1 MVDLENNILPMPDE
15 DECCAED
22 TTFILPG
29 QENKLVCADNRRK
42 KQRKEN
48 KEHLSSVVNSL
59 VPPRILR
66 RLFSHC
72 RIVYFVAMVFSLS
85 LFLLLLVLIS
95 LNKSSSSLL
104 VDENLNNST
113 FCPTSIDD
121 VNCDSNCPWS
131 GIRLPVFYKP
141 EHYVLNLRPDLN
153 TDEFSGDV
161 TISIFPSNG
170 QENSESK
177 NWLIL
182 HSKDLT
188 INEVIV
194 EQNGL
199 KSRID
204 AKDWRT
210 CTKNEQ
216 LALKLPSNL
225 GGNFSLFLDFK
236 GNLSNKLD
244 GLYKSYYIAEDGKTK
259 KYLVTTQ
266 FEPTSARKMFP
277 CFDEPSFKAHF
288 SLNVVRESD
297 LMTLSNA
304 PLLTSSPINVNGRSL
319 IRDSFDKTVKMSTYL
334 LAVIV
339 SDYKHVTSK
348 SSSGIIVS
356 VYAPPHQVN
365 LTDYALNISVKSLDF
380 FEQFFGVPYP
390 LKKLDLISINDF
402 QAGAMENWGLV
413 TFRDIYLLH
422 EPKKAAA
429 ANEENVV
436 GVIVHELSHQWFG
449 NLVTMNWWNDL
460 WLNEGFANFMENFA
474 RDALMPSWDVMSN
487 FVSDS
492 LESALWLDGLVN
504 THPVSSEIVDPS
516 EIESMFDDI
525 SYSKGAS
532 LIRYLMSIIGPNDLR
547 SGLQDYL
554 TSFKYSNA
562 EEKDLWVYL
571 NKHTNRFPNDLT
583 VAKFMKHYIQ
593 HKGYPLVEIS
603 VNNGRLLV
611 NQTRF
616 YYLID
621 QMANQARNETWN
633 IPITLMTDTLDKP
646 KTFWVEHQKEI
657 SIDTGLKDFS
667 WFKVN
672 VNSTG
677 YYRVNYDDSNW
688 KALFSAMTTTP
699 KFFTSA
705 DRTGLLSDAFALLD
719 IGKMKFGLLFD
730 ALREILNNEQSRAV
744 WDMAIM
750 KIRLIEMRLRESET
764 YSAFS
769 KLMASILEKPYS
781 TVGWNYA
788 ADRHESIFVS
798 IFISKMACLFNVEG
812 CRKRAVETF
821 RNFTEKGD
829 SLNSNFR
836 YLSCSYGL
844 SEGPDSLFD
853 KIFELYNKSDVPAE
867 KMDFLLCLACTK
879 SFWRLNRLLEMTL
892 NPDII
897 KPSVMPSVLDV
908 IIREQPTGS
917 LLVWHFLKKNYAKI
931 KKAVSQPIISRIIR
945 SFRILRSQFDYDE
958 FVEFFKNKELG
969 SSKRPYEQT
978 KERIKINIQF
988 LSLHEKDIVKY
999 LTNLSYM

>member
-1 MVDLENNILPMPDE
+1 MVDLENNILPMPGE
-15 DECCAED
+15 DEFYDED
-22 TTFILPG
+22 TTFIL
-29 QENKLVCADNRRK
+29 
-42 KQRKEN
+42 
-48 KEHLSSVVNSL
+48 SVD
-59 VPPRILR
+59 
-66 RLFSHC
+66 
-72 RIVYFVAMVFSLS
+72 
-85 LFLLLLVLIS
+85 
-95 LNKSSSSLL
+95 K
-104 VDENLNNST
+104 NLHNLT
-113 FCPTSIDD
+113 HCPTSNEKAD
-121 VNCDSNCPWS
+121 CDFNCPWS
-131 GIRLPVFYKP
+131 GIRLPVFYRP
-141 EHYVLNLRPDLN
+141 EHYVLNLRPDLD
-153 TDEFSGDV
+153 TDEFFGDV
-161 TISIFPSNG
+161 TISIFTPRN
-170 QENSESK
+170 QDNLESK

-188 INEVIV
+188 INEVAV

-199 KSRID
+199 RSKID

-216 LALKLPSNL
+216 LAFKLSSDFK
-225 GGNFSLFLDFK
+225 GNFSLFLDFK

-244 GLYKSYYIAEDGKTK
+244 GLYKSYYMAEDGKTK
-259 KYLVTTQ
+259 KYLITTQ

-288 SLNVVRESD
+288 TLNVVHDSN

-304 PLLTSSPINVNGRSL
+304 PLLNSSTINVDGRSL
-319 IRDSFDKTVKMSTYL
+319 IKDSFDKTVKMSTYL

-339 SDYKHVTSK
+339 SDYKRVTSK
-348 SSSGIIVS
+348 SLSGIIVS

-429 ANEENVV
+429 VNEENIV
-436 GVIVHELSHQWFG
+436 GVIVHELSHQ
-449 NLVTMNWWNDL
+449 
-460 WLNEGFANFMENFA
+460 
-474 RDALMPSWDVMSN
+474 MSN
-487 FVSDS
+487 FVSDC

-532 LIRYLMSIIGPNDLR
+532 LIRYLMSIIGADDLR

-593 HKGYPLVEIS
+593 RKGYPLVEIS
-603 VNNGRLLV
+603 VNNGRLLA

-616 YYLID
+616 YYLIGE
-621 QMANQARNETWN
+621 MNNQTRNETWN
-633 IPITLMTDTLDKP
+633 IPITFITDNLDEP
-646 KTFWVEHQKEI
+646 KTFWVEHQKEVN
-657 SIDTGLKDFS
+657 IDTGIKGFS

-688 KALFSAMTTTP
+688 KALFKAMVATP

-705 DRTGLLSDAFALLD
+705 DRMGLLSDAFALLD
-719 IGKMKFGLLFD
+719 VGKMKFGLLFD
-730 ALREILNNEQSRAV
+730 ALREILNNEQSRGV
-744 WDMAIM
+744 WDIVNM
-750 KIRLIEMRLRESET
+750 KIRLIETRLRESET

-769 KLMASILEKPYS
+769 KMMVSILEKPYS

-788 ADRHESIFVS
+788 ADKHESIFVS
-798 IFISKMACLFNVEG
+798 IFISKMACLFNVNG

-821 RNFTEKGD
+821 KNFTENGQ
-829 SLNSNFR
+829 SLNPNFR
-836 YLSCSYGL
+836 YLSCSHGL
-844 SEGPDSLFD
+844 SEGPDTHFD
-853 KIFELYNKSDVPAE
+853 KVFNLYNKSEVPAE
-867 KMDFLLCLACTK
+867 KMDFLLCLASTK
-879 SFWRLNRLLEMTL
+879 SFWRL
-892 NPDII
+892 
-897 KPSVMPSVLDV
+897 S
-908 IIREQPTGS
+908 S
-917 LLVWHFLKKNYAKI
+917 L
-931 KKAVSQPIISRIIR
+931 SQPIISRIIR
-945 SFRILRSQFDYDE
+945 SFKILHSQFDYDE
-958 FVEFFKNKELG
+958 FVEFLKNKELG

-978 KERIKINIQF
+978 KERIRINVQF
-988 LSLHEKDIVKY
+988 LDLHEKNIAQY
-999 LTNLSYM
+999 LRKLSFM